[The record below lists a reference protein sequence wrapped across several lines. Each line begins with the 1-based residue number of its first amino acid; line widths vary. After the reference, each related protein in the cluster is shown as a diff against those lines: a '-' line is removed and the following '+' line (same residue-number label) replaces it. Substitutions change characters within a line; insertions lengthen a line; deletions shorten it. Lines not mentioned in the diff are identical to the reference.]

1 MTPIIYV
8 DKCESTNSDIEK
20 YIFQNQTDF
29 LSIYTFHQTQGKGY
43 YGTSWKTAENLNLAF
58 TISVSEHL
66 IKLGNILFNFHTAA
80 LVADFFAN
88 LTNDY
93 VHIKWPNDI
102 IISGK
107 KIAGLLLEKKKIGGQ
122 FYFVIGIGVNVLQE
136 NFQGLP
142 KAGSLWTQTEQKFD
156 LHQLAN
162 ALHDFLVA
170 NLAISVSA
178 DDIWNN
184 LNDRLFRKD
193 IISVFELAGVRQN
206 GIIRKVQ
213 ENGSLCVEFENE
225 ILQNFNHKEIELLY

>member
-20 YIFQNQTDF
+20 FIIQNQSDF
-29 LSIYTFHQTQGKGY
+29 LTLYTFHQTQGKGQ
-43 YGTSWKTAENLNLAF
+43 YGNSWETAENINLAF

-66 IKLGNILFNFHTAA
+66 IKLGNVLFNFHTAA

-88 LTNDY
+88 LTNEH

-102 IISGK
+102 IIRGK

-142 KAGSLWTQTEQKFD
+142 KAGSLWTQTKQKFD
-156 LHQLAN
+156 LHQIAN
-162 ALHDFLVA
+162 ELHDFLVA
-170 NLAISVSA
+170 KLTVPISEDV
-178 DDIWNN
+178 IWNN
-184 LNDRLFRKD
+184 LNENLFRKD
-193 IISVFELAGVRQN
+193 LISVFELDGVRQN

-213 ENGSLCVEFENE
+213 ENGLLCVEFENE